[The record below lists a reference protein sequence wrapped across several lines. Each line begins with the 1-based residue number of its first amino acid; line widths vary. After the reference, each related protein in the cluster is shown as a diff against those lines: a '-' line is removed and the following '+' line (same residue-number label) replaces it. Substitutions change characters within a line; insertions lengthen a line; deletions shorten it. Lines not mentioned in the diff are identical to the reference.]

1 MLDVA
6 FLKNDKL
13 FSSFNLIAGEDGL
26 HRNISNVVILDFEG
40 IEENYYGF
48 QEGDFVLTNLMFAK
62 HHPEKIYNSF
72 NALIN
77 LGVSAFAIKT
87 VIYTELPDS
96 VIELCNEAQVPLF
109 TFKDIFIEDVILNI
123 NDHLRASANFNYYE
137 ELITPFTEQADHT
150 SRVLELMDA
159 LNITDHNSYVSSA
172 FLGYK
177 ASIDEFSMQRT
188 LNKLLLQIKHL
199 GSARNLRA
207 IKYKNG
213 ILLLEI
219 YDKLH
224 LNNIETKDLMD
235 NWKMCI
241 KSLNLDMIQFH
252 IGINDSV
259 LPIMKLDIAITRSL
273 YSYRRNLHQQE
284 SLTSY
289 SDLGIYNFL
298 YPLMDSTYSKE
309 YVLDL
314 IHKLNPKCTNISDFK
329 KTNTFITL
337 NECVK
342 NDFDMDT
349 AAKNLYQHS
358 NTIRY
363 RINKIKELLCIE
375 DDLTF
380 KFISAILADL

>member
-137 ELITPFTEQADHT
+137 ELITPVTEQADHT
-150 SRVLELMDA
+150 SVILELMDA

-199 GSARNLRA
+199 
-207 IKYKNG
+207 
-213 ILLLEI
+213 
-219 YDKLH
+219 
-224 LNNIETKDLMD
+224 
-235 NWKMCI
+235 
-241 KSLNLDMIQFH
+241 
-252 IGINDSV
+252 
-259 LPIMKLDIAITRSL
+259 L
-273 YSYRRNLHQQE
+273 Y
-284 SLTSY
+284 
-289 SDLGIYNFL
+289 IFL
-298 YPLMDSTYSKE
+298 AFP
-309 YVLDL
+309 
-314 IHKLNPKCTNISDFK
+314 
-329 KTNTFITL
+329 
-337 NECVK
+337 
-342 NDFDMDT
+342 
-349 AAKNLYQHS
+349 
-358 NTIRY
+358 
-363 RINKIKELLCIE
+363 
-375 DDLTF
+375 
-380 KFISAILADL
+380 